1 MKKSIRIIS
10 LALAAVSC
18 IWLAG
23 CSTANNPGST
33 PADEK
38 PGFVILEGSLAAEE
52 YGIGFRKGDPT
63 RDVVNAALK
72 VLAADGT
79 LAKISDTWF
88 GSDIT
93 TIEPDAKALDNLD
106 TQKGRT
112 FILGLDDSFPP
123 MGYRNDKNEIVG
135 FDIDMA
141 KAVCEKLGW
150 TLKLQPI
157 DWDAKE
163 LELNSKNIDCI
174 WNGMTLTAERQESMS
189 CSDAYMKNE
198 QVLVV
203 KSDSGISSQADLKG
217 KKLALQTGSS
227 AEEALDSNAEF
238 KASLGEVNTMSD
250 NMTCFMDLTQ
260 GGVDAVLVDSI
271 VAGWYITTGNL

>member
-23 CSTANNPGST
+23 CSTANNPGNT

-93 TIEPDAKALDNLD
+93 RLSRMPRRWTTWIHKKAAPLSSVW
-106 TQKGRT
+106 TTASPRW
-112 FILGLDDSFPP
+112 
-123 MGYRNDKNEIVG
+123 
-135 FDIDMA
+135 DIA
-141 KAVCEKLGW
+141 
-150 TLKLQPI
+150 T
-157 DWDAKE
+157 
-163 LELNSKNIDCI
+163 
-174 WNGMTLTAERQESMS
+174 TR
-189 CSDAYMKNE
+189 MK
-198 QVLVV
+198 
-203 KSDSGISSQADLKG
+203 S
-217 KKLALQTGSS
+217 
-227 AEEALDSNAEF
+227 
-238 KASLGEVNTMSD
+238 
-250 NMTCFMDLTQ
+250 
-260 GGVDAVLVDSI
+260 
-271 VAGWYITTGNL
+271 